1 MIIRTSKKDHP
12 FALIDKTGLED
23 YNLTWDAKG
32 ILCYVLSKPDD
43 WKVHIKELAQNS
55 ADGITVVRTAINEL
69 IQAGYI
75 TKKRIFNSKT
85 KCIEGFEYIFY
96 ESPQIKKE
104 VNQKKITKTKK
115 VTKKQTKNNQQKNDI
130 IPHLEKLNME
140 QPTEIKPQLT
150 NTDKIWEQYIEFRNA
165 TKPISII
172 SIKKI
177 SQKLFEKG
185 GEDFEI
191 WAIEKAIEKEYFSFK
206 IDTLWSIYLREK
218 NNTQKTT
225 KKNKNFNL
233 ERDYEQHSD
242 NNKSTGISADD
253 RSTSQEQSKPTI
265 NQGRTDW
272 EDDEI

>member
-55 ADGITVVRTAINEL
+55 ADGITVVRTAIAEL
-69 IQAGYI
+69 IQAGYVS
-75 TKKRIFNSKT
+75 KKRIFNSKT
-85 KCIEGFEYIFY
+85 KCIEGVEYIFY

-104 VNQKKITKTKK
+104 ANQKTIKKTKK
-115 VTKKQTKNNQQKNDI
+115 VTKNNKNNQKINNSPQ
-130 IPHLEKLNME
+130 LEKLNVE
-140 QPTEIKPQLT
+140 QSIEIKDIKK
-150 NTDKIWEQYIEFRNA
+150 NSIENIWEQYVEFRSP
-165 TKPISII
+165 TKPISEI

-191 WAIEKAIEKEYFSFK
+191 WAVEKAIEKEYYSFK
-206 IDTLWSIYLREK
+206 IDTLWTIYLREQK

-233 ERDYEQHSD
+233 ERDYGQHSD
-242 NNKSTGISADD
+242 NQSTGIGADD
-253 RSTSQEQSKPTI
+253 RSTNQQQPT
-265 NQGRTDW
+265 NATQNGTTDW
-272 EDDEI
+272 EDDEV